1 MGQTNITMKT
11 ILVIEDEKE
20 LRESLTEM
28 LTFEGYSV
36 TAATDGAEGVI
47 KAREII
53 PDLILCDI
61 LMPRLNGYEVL
72 SELKKDL
79 TTAMVP
85 FIFLTALSDQK
96 KIRQGMNTGADDY
109 IVKPFLR
116 KELLEA
122 IESRLEKSTLFQGYA
137 DQNLEKLRRN
147 IISFLPHE
155 LVTPLNSII
164 SFGEIIKDHASVL
177 STSELSEM
185 GDFIFQSGKRFYDLI
200 QKYILYI
207 RFAVNK
213 ESGKQGAVCTHC
225 RTVISASASQIAD
238 SSQRVDDLT
247 IEVDEVSLNISDEE
261 LQIIVRELTDN
272 AFKFSIPGAKVSIT
286 GSPVNGMYE
295 ITVSDHGRGI
305 PKETIRHIGAFMQ
318 FDREQHEQQGI
329 GLGLF
334 LVRQI
339 AELNQGSIEIQSEP
353 EQGTRVIVRIPVTV
367 NP

>member
-1 MGQTNITMKT
+1 MKT
-11 ILVIEDEKE
+11 VLVIEDEKE
-20 LRESLTEM
+20 LRESIVEM
-28 LTFEGYSV
+28 LTFEGYRV
-36 TAATDGAEGVI
+36 TAAPDGVEGI
-47 KAREII
+47 MKARELV

-61 LMPRLNGYEVL
+61 LMPRMNGYEVL
-72 SELKKDL
+72 GELKKDL

-85 FIFLTALSDQK
+85 FIFLTALSDQN

-122 IESRLEKSTLFQGYA
+122 IESRLEKSALYKGYA

-177 STSELSEM
+177 SASELSEM

-200 QKYILYI
+200 QKYLLYI

-213 ESGKQGAVCTHC
+213 QSGKQEEVCTNP
-225 RTVISASASQIAD
+225 RTVILETANQIAE
-238 SSQRVDDLT
+238 SCQRQDDLS
-247 IEVDEVSLNISDEE
+247 IDVSDFPLDISEKE

-272 AFKFSIPGAKVSIT
+272 AFKFSMPGAKVSIT
-286 GSPVNGMYE
+286 GSPANGTYE
-295 ITVSDHGRGI
+295 IMVSDHGRGI
-305 PKETIRHIGAFMQ
+305 PKETFRQVGAFMQ
-318 FDREQHEQQGI
+318 FDREKYEQQGI

-339 AELNQGSIEIQSEP
+339 AELNQGGIEIQSEP
-353 EQGTRVIVRIPVTV
+353 EQGTQVIARIPMTAKH
-367 NP
+367 

>member
-1 MGQTNITMKT
+1 MKT
-11 ILVIEDEKE
+11 ILVIEDEQE
-20 LRESLTEM
+20 LRESILEM
-28 LTFEGYSV
+28 LTFEGYRV
-36 TAATDGAEGVI
+36 IAASDGVEGI
-47 KAREII
+47 TKAREQI
-53 PDLILCDI
+53 PDLVLCDI
-61 LMPRLNGYEVL
+61 LMPRMNGYEVL
-72 SELKKDL
+72 GELKKDL
-79 TTAMVP
+79 STAMIP

-122 IESRLEKSTLFQGYA
+122 IESRMEKSKLYKGYA

-147 IISFLPHE
+147 IISLLPHE

-185 GDFIFQSGKRFYDLI
+185 GDFIFQSGKRFYDLV
-200 QKYILYI
+200 QKYLLYI

-213 ESGKQGAVCTHC
+213 EAGVNGVTCSNTQS
-225 RTVISASASQIAD
+225 VISSTAFKLAEEC
-238 SSQRVDDLT
+238 QRQEDLKLDVQD
-247 IEVDEVSLNISDEE
+247 IPLAISEEE

-272 AFKFSIPGAKVSIT
+272 AFKFSIPGTEVTINGTSSNGYFEMTIT
-286 GSPVNGMYE
+286 
-295 ITVSDHGRGI
+295 DRGRGI
-305 PKETIRHIGAFMQ
+305 PSETIRQIGAFMQ
-318 FDREQHEQQGI
+318 FDREKYEQQGI

-339 AELNQGSIEIQSEP
+339 AELNEGSVGIQSNP
-353 EQGTRVIVRIPVTV
+353 EQGTCIIVRIPLA
-367 NP
+367 

>member
-1 MGQTNITMKT
+1 MKT
-11 ILVIEDEKE
+11 ILVIEDEQE
-20 LRESLTEM
+20 LRESISEM
-28 LTFEGYSV
+28 LNFEGYQV
-36 TAATDGAEGVI
+36 ITASDGLEGVSQ
-47 KAREII
+47 AREHI

-61 LMPRLNGYEVL
+61 LMPRMNGYEVL
-72 SELKKDL
+72 GELKKDL
-79 TTAMVP
+79 TTAMIP

-122 IESRLEKSTLFQGYA
+122 IESRMHKSDLFKGYA

-185 GDFIFQSGKRFYDLI
+185 GDFIFQSGKRFYDLV
-200 QKYILYI
+200 QKYLLYI

-213 ESGKQGAVCTHC
+213 QSGEPGQSCVNTHS
-225 RTVISASASQIAD
+225 VISSAATQLAESC
-238 SSQRVDDLT
+238 QRQEDLT
-247 IEVDEVSLNISDEE
+247 TDIQDIPLAISEEE
-261 LQIIVRELTDN
+261 LHIMVRELTDN
-272 AFKFSIPGAKVSIT
+272 AFKFSIPGEKVNISGYT
-286 GSPVNGMYE
+286 ADDYFE
-295 ITVSDHGRGI
+295 LTVKDQGRGI
-305 PKETIRHIGAFMQ
+305 SKDTIRQIGAFMQ
-318 FDREQHEQQGI
+318 FDREKYEQQGI

-339 AELNQGSIEIQSEP
+339 AELHQGGIEIESDPQH
-353 EQGTRVIVRIPVTV
+353 GTRVSVRIPRA
-367 NP
+367 